1 MSKSLAALLA
11 GTALGLAALH
21 APDASAQRQGAP
33 ISQGVTS
40 GELANT
46 VDLLRRSNAEAQTRI
61 AELEAEK
68 AQLTGRVETL
78 EFLLSENSDEL
89 NRLQVDI
96 QEVGKRFAEYDEK
109 IASLEA
115 ELQTALEGG
124 PSPYTSVRRSDGASG
139 TTTTTTTTR
148 PGTVT
153 RRVITPS
160 DGGQG
165 STPSSAGPSESST
178 GGLTPP
184 EGNLGTIRASQLP
197 GEAGPLFAEAKSRL
211 LRFDYAGAQ
220 TAFQAFLDQFGDDE
234 QAGEARYWLGEVLY
248 QQGQYEQSGA
258 AFTQMLRNHPDDAR
272 APEAL
277 VKLARSLRL
286 VGETEKACVALDT
299 LPKRY
304 PDASAVTQNFAN
316 VERLRSN
323 CDE

>member
-1 MSKSLAALLA
+1 MSRTLLALLA
-11 GTALGLAALH
+11 GTAIMF
-21 APDASAQRQGAP
+21 APSPVEAQRQGAP

-40 GELANT
+40 GDLANT

-68 AQLTGRVETL
+68 AQMTGRIETL

-109 IASLEA
+109 IAELERD
-115 ELQTALEGG
+115 LQTALEGG
-124 PSPYTSVRRSDGASG
+124 PSQYTSVRRSDGSTGATS
-139 TTTTTTTTR
+139 T
-148 PGTVT
+148 GTVT
-153 RRVITPS
+153 RRIITPS
-160 DGGQG
+160 TDEG
-165 STPSSAGPSESST
+165 STTNSEPGEGTST
-178 GGLTPP
+178 TTSTTTRRVLTPP
-184 EGNLGTIRASQLP
+184 EGSLGTIRASQLP

-220 TAFQAFLDQFGDDE
+220 TAFQAFLDQFGEDA

-248 QQGQYEQSGA
+248 QQGEYEQSGA

-286 VGETEKACVALDT
+286 VGENEKACIALNT

-323 CDE
+323 CDA

>member
-1 MSKSLAALLA
+1 MSRTLLALLA
-11 GTALGLAALH
+11 GTAIMLA
-21 APDASAQRQGAP
+21 PSPVEAQRQGAP

-40 GELANT
+40 GDLANT

-61 AELEAEK
+61 AELEAEN
-68 AQLTGRVETL
+68 AQMTGRIETL

-96 QEVGKRFAEYDEK
+96 QEVGKRFAEYDDK
-109 IASLEA
+109 IAELERD
-115 ELQTALEGG
+115 LQTALEGG
-124 PSPYTSVRRSDGASG
+124 PSQYTSVRRSDGSTG
-139 TTTTTTTTR
+139 TTRTGTEPPRIITPSTDEGSTTTR
-148 PGTVT
+148 EPDEGASTT
-153 RRVITPS
+153 TSTTTSRV
-160 DGGQG
+160 
-165 STPSSAGPSESST
+165 
-178 GGLTPP
+178 LTPP
-184 EGNLGTIRASQLP
+184 EGSLGTIRASQLP
-197 GEAGPLFAEAKSRL
+197 GEAGPLFTEAKSRL

-220 TAFQAFLDQFGDDE
+220 TAFQAFLDQFGEDE

-248 QQGQYEQSGA
+248 QQGEYEQSGA

-286 VGETEKACVALDT
+286 VGENEKACVALNT

-323 CDE
+323 CDA